1 MEQEQQTMQPEQIM
15 PEISDGMTDNLQPL
29 PEQTIIQPEQ
39 IMQSDHMMNG
49 TATAECSNFYT
60 KAEFYEQFKSLFQ
73 FAGDTLQV
81 QSLPIKPN
89 EEVGAKVTSDR
100 IYNMAEKYA
109 FLRFLIDKRSTKLG
123 ETILMIQFL
132 TSKASAVYKEKRNR
146 KLGLD
151 LWQKFKKLLKKGSSR
166 ANDTDYLV
174 QAAAEKQQKQES

>member
-1 MEQEQQTMQPEQIM
+1 MEQEQQTIQPEQIM
-15 PEISDGMTDNLQPL
+15 PEISDGMTENLQPL

-39 IMQSDHMMNG
+39 MTTSDHMMTG
-49 TATAECSNFYT
+49 TATAECSSYYT

-73 FAGDTLQV
+73 FTGDTLQV

-109 FLRFLIDKRSTKLG
+109 FLRFLIDKRSTRLG

-151 LWQKFKKLLKKGSSR
+151 LWQKFKKLLKKGNR
-166 ANDTDYLV
+166 ANDTVFLA
-174 QAAAEKQQKQES
+174 QAEAEKQQKQES